1 MRFASRFAVRR
12 HRLVL
17 ATLMT
22 LLVLGVGC
30 AATLA
35 GASFDRAVAAFD
47 AGDYRGAIAQI
58 EQNLRTGRETARDR
72 ILLGWSY
79 LKLGDFE
86 RARVELERGLKLGP
100 RDANAYYAHEG
111 LGWIAYRTGYQN
123 RALAS
128 FNEALRLTPGYHNAH
143 DGLGW
148 VYLSRGDI
156 VRAEANFMAAQKRA
170 PDDRDARRGLG
181 FVAYHRGD
189 WTAAI
194 DRFQSVL
201 REEAGDNVTRSALG
215 WAHFYRGDTAAAQQ
229 IFQDVAKRE
238 PGWADPLMGQGWVAD
253 RQGRRDEAKAFFRS
267 AMGKSA
273 AYVATADPAA
283 ALRKALVGRP
293 EWHDLWRDLGWAL
306 YQQRSLAPAE
316 AEFRALL
323 QQYPDDADGLRGL
336 GYSLHAL
343 KRYAEAIPPLERS
356 LASGAALGP
365 IKERVEI
372 PGATGLHPIVS
383 DTASTLAWCY
393 YQVGNTSQ
401 ALKFFREVTARQP
414 DWADAWS
421 GLGWSQVRSGE
432 RDEAERS
439 FRRSLAAQRGYPD
452 ALRGLQ
458 ELGKQP

>member
-181 FVAYHRGD
+181 LSPGRLDGRDRPLPVGAPGGGRRQRHPLGAGLGPLLPGRHRGGPAD
-189 WTAAI
+189 
-194 DRFQSVL
+194 L
-201 REEAGDNVTRSALG
+201 PG
-215 WAHFYRGDTAAAQQ
+215 RG
-229 IFQDVAKRE
+229 
-238 PGWADPLMGQGWVAD
+238 
-253 RQGRRDEAKAFFRS
+253 
-267 AMGKSA
+267 
-273 AYVATADPAA
+273 
-283 ALRKALVGRP
+283 
-293 EWHDLWRDLGWAL
+293 
-306 YQQRSLAPAE
+306 
-316 AEFRALL
+316 
-323 QQYPDDADGLRGL
+323 
-336 GYSLHAL
+336 
-343 KRYAEAIPPLERS
+343 
-356 LASGAALGP
+356 
-365 IKERVEI
+365 
-372 PGATGLHPIVS
+372 
-383 DTASTLAWCY
+383 
-393 YQVGNTSQ
+393 Q
-401 ALKFFREVTARQP
+401 A
-414 DWADAWS
+414 
-421 GLGWSQVRSGE
+421 
-432 RDEAERS
+432 
-439 FRRSLAAQRGYPD
+439 
-452 ALRGLQ
+452 
-458 ELGKQP
+458 